1 MLTRTGGDGTPQGR
15 LGDDGAMDA
24 ASGASRTAVLVC
36 QGRAAAHNRLA
47 TSRFSDP
54 IASLLLREN
63 ERAPVEQVLA
73 GTPPKDWRQ
82 RLEFELVQATAE
94 GMAPRTLAIDDA
106 ARARPARQ
114 LVILGAGLDTRAW
127 RLPELA
133 GTAVFE
139 VDHPASQQD
148 KRDRI
153 DQLPPLAG
161 ALRLVPVDF
170 GRDRL
175 DTALAAAGHATT
187 EPTTWIWEGVVP
199 YLTREQVRSTLALVR
214 AGSAPGSRLIV
225 NYQQPAV
232 SARLGRLFML
242 TVTIVARR
250 PYPLA
255 GEPRRSAWTPA
266 AMRRLLGGQGF
277 RVTSDDDLLSLA
289 ERLPI
294 EVRHRRSLR
303 ASRVLVA
310 DLD

>member
-1 MLTRTGGDGTPQGR
+1 
-15 LGDDGAMDA
+15 MDA

-47 TSRFSDP
+47 AGRFSDP
-54 IASLLLREN
+54 IASLLLRPG

-73 GTPPKDWRQ
+73 GTPPKDRRQ
-82 RLEFELVQATAE
+82 RLEYELIQAIAE
-94 GMAPRTLAIDDA
+94 GLASRTIAIDDA
-106 ARARPARQ
+106 VKARPAPQ

-133 GTAVFE
+133 GTTVFE

-153 DQLPPLAG
+153 GQLPPLAG
-161 ALRLVPVDF
+161 AVHLVPVDF

-175 DTALAAAGHATT
+175 DTALASAGHATT

-214 AGSAPGSRLIV
+214 APSAPGSRLIV
-225 NYQQPAV
+225 NYQQPAM
-232 SARLGRLFML
+232 AAALGRLFLL
-242 TVTIVARR
+242 TVTTLSRH

-266 AMRRLLGGQGF
+266 DMSHLLGSHGF
-277 RVTSDDDLLSLA
+277 TVTSDDDLLTLA
-289 ERLPI
+289 ERLSI
-294 EVRHRRSLR
+294 EVRHRRSTG